1 MTSVTVES
9 LNRFLSENLD
19 VITDIPKPCINIAIN
34 PTYDETK
41 PVCAATNPKCSM
53 AITKNV
59 QKLFYRF

>member
-19 VITDIPKPCINIAIN
+19 VMTDIPKPCINIAIK

-41 PVCAATNPKCSM
+41 PVCAATNPKSSI
-53 AITKNV
+53 AITEKI
-59 QKLFYRF
+59 F

>member
-41 PVCAATNPKCSM
+41 PVCAATNPKCSI
-53 AITKNV
+53 AITEKYFEA
-59 QKLFYRF
+59 LI